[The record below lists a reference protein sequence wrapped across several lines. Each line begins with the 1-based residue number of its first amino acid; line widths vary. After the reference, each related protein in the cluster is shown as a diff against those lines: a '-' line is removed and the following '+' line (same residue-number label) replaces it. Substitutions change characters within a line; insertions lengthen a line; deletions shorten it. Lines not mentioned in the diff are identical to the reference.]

1 MEHIMCDLRPKF
13 RYYLQ
18 ASKILAYRY
27 KLIIL
32 KKKNISGMKLGQ
44 KSKAWRLKSKD
55 KYITLCQKCPYSE
68 LFWSV
73 FSAYGI
79 QSECG
84 KIRTR
89 ITPNTDTFCI
99 LFENHSGNITIAW
112 KISSRYISSCRSHYY
127 AQLGHALQKISFAYS
142 TSMPKVKTLEGV
154 WLDPIYLNLPIG
166 PKINVNKKD
175 WYRPHLK
182 DNLILIIFY

>member
-1 MEHIMCDLRPKF
+1 MEHIVSDLRPEF

-27 KLIIL
+27 KFIIL
-32 KKKNISGMKLGQ
+32 KKNISGMKLGQ

-55 KYITLCQKCPYSE
+55 KSITLCQKCPYSE

-73 FSAYGI
+73 FSAYGV
-79 QSECG
+79 QSERG

-99 LFENHSGNITIAW
+99 LFESHSGNITIAS
-112 KISSRYISSCRSHYY
+112 KISSRYISCSRSHYY
-127 AQLGHALQKISFAYS
+127 AQLGHAL
-142 TSMPKVKTLEGV
+142 
-154 WLDPIYLNLPIG
+154 
-166 PKINVNKKD
+166 
-175 WYRPHLK
+175 
-182 DNLILIIFY
+182 